1 MLSFYL
7 SHTHTTAFGA
17 TTFGAAPK
25 PLGGFPSTPS
35 VGVGMFGATPTSQF
49 GASPLP
55 GQQQPQV
62 QITHLA
68 TRDRRPVTYGTKVED
83 LDDAS
88 RALLQELE
96 KKVKQHREHKRQLET
111 FERVQATGA
120 WGKKLR
126 DELDMEVHVLS
137 KKVQVSRRRGESLR
151 HRGAMLTRS
160 RPLSI
165 SLFGIPGSAQHA
177 EGR

>member
-1 MLSFYL
+1 
-7 SHTHTTAFGA
+7 
-17 TTFGAAPK
+17 
-25 PLGGFPSTPS
+25 
-35 VGVGMFGATPTSQF
+35 MFGATPTSQF

-120 WGKKLR
+120 GGKKLR

-151 HRGAMLTRS
+151 HRGAMLTRG